1 MTAAT
6 VKSTERGFAILE
18 MFDRE
23 RRPLSLRDICAELG
37 YAPSS
42 GLSILKSLVTL
53 GYLDFDSK
61 THTYLPTMR
70 ISYLGRWV
78 EDVLF
83 GDGQLIRMMER
94 LHSSTGR
101 IIILGTQS
109 GLYAQWVHVVAG
121 QSSLNFIAPPGTLR
135 PLTSSGVGLMLL
147 SGYTDVEIEKICRQ
161 INYFNSEER
170 VEYETVLKTIED
182 VRRNGYALTIDTP
195 LPGGSLLSV
204 AVPGVWNHRRL
215 AIGMPLA
222 TSSVH
227 EQLEPALGMLRMEI
241 ASLGAQAAP

>member
-6 VKSTERGFAILE
+6 VKSTQRGFAVLE

-23 RRPLSLRDICAELG
+23 RRPLTLKEICDELG

-42 GLSILKSLVTL
+42 GLGILKSLVTL
-53 GYLDFDSK
+53 GYLDFDVR

-70 ISYLGRWV
+70 IAHLGRWV

-83 GDGQLIRMMER
+83 GDGKLLRMMER
-94 LHSSTGR
+94 LHAATGGMV
-101 IIILGTQS
+101 ILGARS

-147 SGYTDVEIEKICRQ
+147 SALSDAEIDKICRQ
-161 INYFNSEER
+161 INYLAEGDER
-170 VEYETVLKTIED
+170 VDFAAVLKEVEA
-182 VRRNGYALTIDTP
+182 VRRDGYAVSIDAP
-195 LPGGSLLSV
+195 LKGGSLISM

-215 AIGMPLA
+215 ALGMPIATKRLGELMEPTLQAMREELA
-222 TSSVH
+222 T
-227 EQLEPALGMLRMEI
+227 LEPE
-241 ASLGAQAAP
+241 